1 MIKSDWTLKVIL
13 LTIAFFLGIPA
24 IGPLFHPMVTVQAQ
38 GGARFDHVV
47 IVATTFLYKG
57 QQGLLVLD
65 KRNGNVWF
73 IPKMND
79 QFQEPAFVIRVP
91 FEKLDQMPK

>member
-1 MIKSDWTLKVIL
+1 MIKSDWALKAIL
-13 LTIAFFLGIPA
+13 LAIAFFLGLLA
-24 IGPLFHPMVTVQAQ
+24 LGPLFQPAVNVQAQ

-65 KRNGNVWF
+65 KRNANVWF
-73 IPKMND
+73 IPKSND
-79 QFQEPAFVIRVP
+79 QFGNPVFVLRVP
-91 FEKLDQMPK
+91 FEKLDQAPQ

>member
-1 MIKSDWTLKVIL
+1 MFKPDWTLKVTL
-13 LTIAFFLGIPA
+13 PAIALFLGILA
-24 IGPLFHPMVTVQAQ
+24 LGPLFHPRVTVQAQ

-91 FEKLDQMPK
+91 FEKLDQTPM

>member
-1 MIKSDWTLKVIL
+1 MIKSDWALKAIL
-13 LTIAFFLGIPA
+13 LAIAVFLGILA
-24 IGPLFHPMVTVQAQ
+24 LGPLFHPVVNVQAQ

-73 IPKMND
+73 IPRSGD
-79 QFQEPAFVIRVP
+79 QFQDAAFVVRVP
-91 FEKLDQMPK
+91 FEKLDQAPR

>member
-1 MIKSDWTLKVIL
+1 MIRSDCTLKAIL
-13 LTIAFFLGIPA
+13 LAIALFLGILA
-24 IGPLFHPMVTVQAQ
+24 LGPLVNPTVSAQAQ

-47 IVATTFLYKG
+47 LVATTFLYKG

-73 IPKMND
+73 IPKAND
-79 QFQEPAFVIRVP
+79 QFQDPAFVIRVP
-91 FEKLDQMPK
+91 FEKLDRASQ